1 MSFIEWSQ
9 LLHGIKLVA
18 HVLQDWQSSVIS
30 GLPILK
36 CVRSIRYSVLAD
48 RAAIADGLNPF
59 TISQTA
65 ITISCGA
72 ITISK

>member
-9 LLHGIKLVA
+9 LLHGIIPVA
-18 HVLQDWQSSVIS
+18 HVLQDWQSSVIL

-36 CVRSIRYSVLAD
+36 CVRSIRYSVFAN
-48 RAAIADGLNPF
+48 RAAIADGLNPL
-59 TISQTA
+59 TINQTA

-72 ITISK
+72 ITNSK